1 MTARGE
7 KQRITCGTAPLN
19 STEITSDRSKHS
31 HTPYGPRR
39 RRVCDTPPS
48 RLSRQRHGSR
58 PSSQRP
64 RRLLVRG
71 SFSSTRRIHHR
82 TLRAIRLDLPL
93 ITLTA
98 CLSLVGSLV
107 GPHDQGGQRPFH
119 RGTLYDTHSHSLH
132 DGADSRPL
140 PRLDGVSTLSGLGRH
155 ARFGP
160 GAQTMFPRSTGVS
173 ASRPPVAAAPPSFQP
188 ASGST
193 FQRFGFIGG
202 ASGLGG
208 SGSAGGGTGGMV
220 VQVAR
225 AAWAVLAVSS
235 HGGYRLCM

>member
-1 MTARGE
+1 MSVTRRRAVSQGNGTARGPRPNGLAGSSSE
-7 KQRITCGTAPLN
+7 RIFFVHSAD
-19 STEITSDRSKHS
+19 TSSDFATHSPRPPIDHADR
-31 HTPYGPRR
+31 
-39 RRVCDTPPS
+39 
-48 RLSRQRHGSR
+48 
-58 PSSQRP
+58 
-64 RRLLVRG
+64 
-71 SFSSTRRIHHR
+71 
-82 TLRAIRLDLPL
+82 
-93 ITLTA
+93 
-98 CLSLVGSLV
+98 LSLVGSLV